1 MDERLIPA
9 IVILAMIVVAFAFMA
24 LGWRNRRRRQAHLD
38 VVPVPPSEIGDE
50 IAREHVLYVATTLA
64 EQPLERVV
72 VGGLGFRAK
81 GEVQIARGGVVLDL
95 AGAPPAFI
103 PVGDIRGVG
112 LATWTI
118 DKGVEEGGLVF
129 VRWELG
135 GTPVD
140 SYLRSEHADRLLDEL
155 TELSPSAAAAA
166 RSDAAPA
173 SGGAA
178 PESPAADTPHG
189 EASA

>member
-9 IVILAMIVVAFAFMA
+9 LVILAMVVVAFAFMA
-24 LGWRNRRRRQAHLD
+24 LGWRNRRRRQAGLD
-38 VVPVPPSEIGDE
+38 VVPVPPSEIGEE
-50 IAREHVLYVATTLA
+50 IARERVLYVATTLA

-81 GEVQIARGGVVLDL
+81 GEVQITRGGLVLDL

-103 PVGDIRGVG
+103 PVADIRGVG
-112 LATWTI
+112 LSSWTI
-118 DKGVEEGGLVF
+118 DKGVEDGGLVF

-140 SYLRSEHADRLLDEL
+140 SYLRSEHSERLLDEL
-155 TELSPSAAAAA
+155 TELSPTAAAAERHA
-166 RSDAAPA
+166 TPA
-173 SGGAA
+173 S
-178 PESPAADTPHG
+178 PTSDTPDG

>member
-9 IVILAMIVVAFAFMA
+9 LVILAMLVVAFVFMG

-38 VVPVPPSEIGDE
+38 VVPVPPDEIGEE
-50 IAREHVLYVATTLA
+50 IARERVLYVATTLA

-81 GEVQIARGGVVLDL
+81 GEVQIARGGLVLDL
-95 AGAPPAFI
+95 AGAPAAFI
-103 PVGDIRGVG
+103 PVADIRGVG

-135 GTPVD
+135 GTAVD
-140 SYLRSEHADRLLDEL
+140 SYLRSEQSERLLDEL
-155 TELSPSAAAAA
+155 TDLSPTAAEAA
-166 RSDAAPA
+166 RRATA
-173 SGGAA
+173 SGA
-178 PESPAADTPHG
+178 PETPG
-189 EASA
+189 ASQTPDGKASA

>member
-9 IVILAMIVVAFAFMA
+9 LVILAMVVIAFVFMA
-24 LGWRNRRRRQAHLD
+24 LGWRNRRRRQANLD

-50 IAREHVLYVATTLA
+50 IARERVLYVATTLA

-81 GEVQIARGGVVLDL
+81 GEAHIARGGLVLDL

-103 PVGDIRGVG
+103 PVADIRGVG
-112 LATWTI
+112 LASWTI

-129 VRWELG
+129 VRWQLG
-135 GTPVD
+135 DTTVD
-140 SYLRSEHADRLLDEL
+140 SYLRSEHSERLLDEL
-155 TELSPSAAAAA
+155 TELSPAAAEAA
-166 RSDAAPA
+166 RDAGSTSSSAPLT
-173 SGGAA
+173 S
-178 PESPAADTPHG
+178 DTPDG